1 VLEILCVALAV
12 YFESRGEPIE
22 GQYAVASVVWNR
34 RNDPRWPNH
43 TCEVVAEKGQF
54 ESWPLIKAQMPLSI
68 YPEYL
73 GIPHNPAMRKALAAA
88 SFTAEEPTTRALF
101 FAQAG
106 YLKFEYLE
114 TIGNHEFYIPHED

>member
-1 VLEILCVALAV
+1 MLEILCVALAV

-54 ESWPLIKAQMPLSI
+54 ESWPLIKGQLNA
-68 YPEYL
+68 EYL
-73 GIPHNPAMRKALAAA
+73 EHNPAMRKALAAA
-88 SFTAEEPTTRALF
+88 SYAYEPTTRALF

-114 TIGNHEFYIPHED
+114 TIGNHEFYIPHNE

>member
-54 ESWPLIKAQMPLSI
+54 ESWPLIKAQLNA
-68 YPEYL
+68 EYL
-73 GIPHNPAMRKALAAA
+73 ERNPAMRKALAAA